1 MSEPLGGVLLTGGQ
15 VAKYLGVTPAW
26 VRAHASGNRRP
37 ILPSIKVGKE
47 RRYRP
52 EAIQHFVTQCE
63 AITRDQVLSKAT
75 KRKKVSR

>member
-1 MSEPLGGVLLTGGQ
+1 MSALLGDGLLKGSE

-47 RRYRP
+47 RRFRP
-52 EAIQHFVTQCE
+52 EAIQQFVTDCE
-63 AITRDQVLSKAT
+63 AITRDHLMSKGR
-75 KRKKVSR
+75 KRGRAA